1 MDRRGLVIY
10 CGTFSKILFPGLRL
24 GWVAADAGCIARL
37 TALRTFSELSP
48 SPILQAAVRE
58 FCENGAFER
67 HIARMHRVYRKRMA
81 AALQSLRRHI
91 KPEWAEW
98 NEPAGGYLIW
108 LTLKPGP
115 SPDLDWNAVLAP
127 HGVLAF
133 PGYLFYP
140 SISPAPHLR
149 LSISTLDETEIE
161 EGLERLARALR
172 NIYARRNP

>member
-1 MDRRGLVIY
+1 MATAGTGLSAVISDPRGCTPRVR
-10 CGTFSKILFPGLRL
+10 SLR
-24 GWVAADAGCIARL
+24 ARL
-37 TALRTFSELSP
+37 LTAPAEITPERVE
-48 SPILQAAVRE
+48 ILQAAVRE

-115 SPDLDWNAVLAP
+115 S
-127 HGVLAF
+127 
-133 PGYLFYP
+133 
-140 SISPAPHLR
+140 
-149 LSISTLDETEIE
+149 
-161 EGLERLARALR
+161 AR
-172 NIYARRNP
+172 